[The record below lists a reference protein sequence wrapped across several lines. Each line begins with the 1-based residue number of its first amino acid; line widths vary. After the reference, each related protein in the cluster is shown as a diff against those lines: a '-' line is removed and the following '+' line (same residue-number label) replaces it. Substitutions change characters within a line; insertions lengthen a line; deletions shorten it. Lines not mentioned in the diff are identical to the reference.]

1 MGPRTLM
8 MGAAAA
14 VFSLVAVFVVLFGS
28 QNDATCGGPTPGGGV
43 STGQLAS
50 ADVPAAA
57 GAAGAAGLNA
67 HQLANAA
74 AVVAAGKGMG
84 ATPTDIV
91 VALATAAHESMF
103 RNLAN
108 DGTDSRLEPEQRG
121 VSASLQIS
129 HDGVGHDHGSVGVLQ
144 QQWPWWGTL
153 AELMNPTIA
162 AEKFYAKLL
171 ALPDRAGMS
180 VTAAA
185 QRIQASN
192 TPNAYDA
199 QEPLARALYA
209 QLAATAATAPT
220 VKVGA
225 PLGGASPIPTCSG
238 GPADGGGPG
247 PIGVVVNGV
256 AVVLPAQAG
265 VAGTLTFP
273 DATSAKAAAMAL
285 SYLGTP
291 YSWGGGNASGPTV
304 GIHDGG
310 VADSFGD
317 YAKVGFDCSGL
328 TERAYAAAGIE
339 IGGDTGSQFEHGGA
353 GPHLPWSAA
362 LPGDLIF
369 YGSPTHHVALYLG
382 RVGGRQLMVEAPQ
395 SGSVVMVSTVRTG
408 DLVGVARPTAKR
420 AAAAA

>member
-8 MGAAAA
+8 MGAGAA
-14 VFSLVAVFVVLFGS
+14 VVVLVAVFVVVFGS
-28 QNDATCGGPTPGGGV
+28 QNDPTCGAPTPGRGG
-43 STGQLAS
+43 SAGQLAS

-57 GAAGAAGLNA
+57 GAAGAEGLNT

-84 ATPTDIV
+84 ATPFDMV

-103 RNLAN
+103 QNYAN
-108 DGTDSRLEPEQRG
+108 DGSDPRLEPEQRG
-121 VSASLQIS
+121 VSASLGLP
-129 HDGVGHDHGSVGVLQ
+129 HEAVGHDHGSVGQFQ
-144 QQWPWWGTL
+144 QQFPWWGTL
-153 AELMNPTIA
+153 AELMKPTVA

-171 ALPDRAGMS
+171 ALPGRAGMS
-180 VTAAA
+180 VTAVA

-192 TPNAYDA
+192 TPAAYAA
-199 QEPLARALYA
+199 QEALARALYT
-209 QLAATAATAPT
+209 QLAGTPASAPT
-220 VKVGA
+220 VAVGA
-225 PLGGASPIPTCSG
+225 PWGRASPIPSCPTSPG
-238 GPADGGGPG
+238 GGGGPG

-256 AVVLPAQAG
+256 AVQLPTQAG

-273 DATSAKAAAMAL
+273 DTASAKAAAMAL

-339 IGGDTGSQFEHGGA
+339 IGGDTGAQWERGGA

-362 LPGDLIF
+362 LPGDLVF
-369 YGSPTHHVALYLG
+369 YGSPTHHVSLYLG
-382 RVGGRQLMVEAPQ
+382 QVGGRQLMVEAPV

-420 AAAAA
+420 GATAA